1 MAENESDSS
10 CPFDETEI
18 PVHSQKIDTIEN
30 NHSDLSDNEEEFA
43 ENLKTYKTLYSSKN
57 IEEKAKNAQNNQ
69 ENEPD
74 KPKKTLKQ
82 HFRDLHQKVKIFE
95 PLRGNSLPIS
105 NLYPDYDLVIE
116 CSDYVRLAVHGEVL
130 FNVSR
135 TVRNMMIKMNPSVKV
150 KKIDILVIMRM
161 KFLVQNNLFYRE
173 IFEKF

>member
-1 MAENESDSS
+1 MAEFESDGS
-10 CPFDETEI
+10 CPFDEPEI
-18 PVHSQKIDTIEN
+18 PVHSQKIETVEN

-43 ENLKTYKTLYSSKN
+43 ENLKTYKTLYSSKH
-57 IEEKAKNAQNNQ
+57 IQEKTENAQNNQ
-69 ENEPD
+69 PD

-82 HFRDLHQKVKIFE
+82 HFRDLHQKVKMFE

-135 TVRNMMIKMNPSVKV
+135 TVRNMMIKMNPNVKV
-150 KKIDILVIMRM
+150 KKIDILVIIRM
-161 KFLVQNNLFYRE
+161 KFWYKIIYFL
-173 IFEKF
+173 